1 MAIKLADTARPNN
14 YVDAEHLGTYPVAYA
29 EDVWFADGTRLS
41 EKTFD
46 GQSIQKEELPLA
58 SANEVGNIYQYTGT
72 TGTYKNG
79 FFYRCVSDGEPSPT
93 YSWEE
98 IKYVD
103 KPVVYSDTVPN
114 IEKYDMG
121 AIVCYTG
128 EDIPPFQ
135 KGHLYIKEIRQMNMY
150 DYIASVI
157 GMGHDVV
164 YSFKE
169 KRDVAVNDVTYTEN
183 IVDGY
188 HYFVAN
194 GYIESITNDEY
205 TRVVYNSTQ
214 TTITDKPVFERTKS
228 NANVVDWYDI
238 GGGSGG
244 SNIWNGTHD
253 EWDELTSEQK
263 KQYEYATFIDDGDS
277 INLDVYSTNEVKTNK
292 VWVDGKPIYRKV
304 IDCGALPNNGTKNVA
319 HNISTLYDVITIKG
333 MAKFDNGNHKQYL
346 PAPYVANTLSAN
358 DWIYLSADKNSI
370 VIKTWYDFTGYNF
383 VTVIEYTKTTD

>member
-98 IKYVD
+98 IKYID

-114 IEKYDMG
+114 IENYDMG

-135 KGHLYIKEIRQMNMY
+135 KGHLYIKETRQMNMY

-157 GMGHDVV
+157 GMGHGVV

-194 GYIESITNDEY
+194 GYIESITNNEY
-205 TRVVYNSTQ
+205 ARVVYNSTQ

-244 SNIWNGTHD
+244 SSIFYGTMD
-253 EWDELTSEQK
+253 EWDALSTDAK
-263 KQYEYATFIDDGDS
+263 KQYDYMADSQSGNENTFWLGFTTIDEDTHVATTTDYDLEVTLPSDGYYCVTADISSGKQKVIVFIDNGLGTYYTFKTFIAQAER
-277 INLDVYSTNEVKTNK
+277 IFER
-292 VWVDGKPIYRKV
+292 YR
-304 IDCGALPNNGTKNVA
+304 LP
-319 HNISTLYDVITIKG
+319 
-333 MAKFDNGNHKQYL
+333 YL
-346 PAPYVANTLSAN
+346 PAGRVIRMRHVGINGEASGQVTLKLQR
-358 DWIYLSADKNSI
+358 I
-370 VIKTWYDFTGYNF
+370 DFS
-383 VTVIEYTKTTD
+383 

>member
-58 SANEVGNIYQYTGT
+58 SANEVGNIYQYTGA

-135 KGHLYIKEIRQMNMY
+135 KGHLYIKETRQMNMY
-150 DYIASVI
+150 DYIAPVI
-157 GMGHDVV
+157 GTGYNVV

-169 KRDVAVNDVTYTEN
+169 KRDVVVNDVTYVEN
-183 IVDGY
+183 IVGGY

-205 TRVVYNSTQ
+205 TRVTYNSTQ
-214 TTITDKPVFERTKS
+214 TVITTKPEFERTRS
-228 NANVVDWYDI
+228 NAIVVDWYDI

-244 SNIWNGTHD
+244 SNIWNGTHN

-263 KQYEYATFIDDGDS
+263 KQYEYATFIDDDDS
-277 INLDVYSTNEVKTNK
+277 VNVDVYSTNELKTNK
-292 VWVDGKPIYRKV
+292 VWIDGKPIYRKV
-304 IDCGALPNNGTKNVA
+304 VVDISPNTYVSISDYIETVTNIFWSATSTNLTSSETYNWGSESGTVQSDVWRITDGGVN
-319 HNISTLYDVITIKG
+319 HNKFYCRGVGGIFGSGKMTL
-333 MAKFDNGNHKQYL
+333 
-346 PAPYVANTLSAN
+346 
-358 DWIYLSADKNSI
+358 I
-370 VIKTWYDFTGYNF
+370 V
-383 VTVIEYTKTTD
+383 EYTKTTD

>member
-14 YVDAEHLGTYPVAYA
+14 YVDAEHQGTFPVAYA

-58 SANEVGNIYQYTGT
+58 SADELGKIYQYTGT

-79 FFYRCVSDGEPSPT
+79 FFYRCVSDGEPSLT

-135 KGHLYIKEIRQMNMY
+135 KGHLYIKETRQMNMY

-157 GMGHDVV
+157 GMGHDVI

-183 IVDGY
+183 IVDDY

-238 GGGSGG
+238 GGGSSGDSFIG
-244 SNIWNGTHD
+244 TKAEWDALSQQEKDKYDGKIVNITDDESGMGSFYPSAPTTPTVVFDKLNQSSNIDSTY
-253 EWDELTSEQK
+253 TVTK
-263 KQYEYATFIDDGDS
+263 KPFI
-277 INLDVYSTNEVKTNK
+277 
-292 VWVDGKPIYRKV
+292 
-304 IDCGALPNNGTKNVA
+304 
-319 HNISTLYDVITIKG
+319 
-333 MAKFDNGNHKQYL
+333 
-346 PAPYVANTLSAN
+346 
-358 DWIYLSADKNSI
+358 
-370 VIKTWYDFTGYNF
+370 
-383 VTVIEYTKTTD
+383 

>member
-58 SANEVGNIYQYTGT
+58 SATEAGNIYQYTGT

-79 FFYRCVSDGEPSPT
+79 FFYKCVSDGEPSPT

-103 KPVVYSDTVPN
+103 KPVLYSDTVPN
-114 IEKYDMG
+114 IRDYDMG

-135 KGHLYIKEIRQMNMY
+135 KGHLYIKETRQMNMY
-150 DYIASVI
+150 DYIAPVI
-157 GMGHDVV
+157 GTGYNVV

-194 GYIESITNDEY
+194 GYIESIANDEY
-205 TRVVYNSTQ
+205 TRVGYNSTQ
-214 TTITDKPVFERTKS
+214 TTITGKPEFERTAS

-263 KQYEYATFIDDGDS
+263 KQYDYAYFTDDSNEGEEAIVGFYGISGDLLSETHQCDGEEVEYTYTVPEDGYYAVTYDMSATTQTTQYCVAKMRG
-277 INLDVYSTNEVKTNK
+277 
-292 VWVDGKPIYRKV
+292 G
-304 IDCGALPNNGTKNVA
+304 NG
-319 HNISTLYDVITIKG
+319 ILYTYDTTVS
-333 MAKFDNGNHKQYL
+333 
-346 PAPYVANTLSAN
+346 APYRILARKFLPYLKTGSTIAIAHGGSYGQATVKINRI
-358 DWIYLSADKNSI
+358 IYN
-370 VIKTWYDFTGYNF
+370 
-383 VTVIEYTKTTD
+383 